1 MSDAQWVALGDRMS
15 ASGMVTLSEAAR
27 RSGLSTTQIRRWIQA
42 GKLPSAKRQL
52 DGSYRIAVAE
62 LVAAL
67 PPGAWDKVTATA
79 GLQIATADLS
89 QALQPIRWTTV
100 TPDASQTVTPDAS
113 QTVSAEVLQ
122 ARIEQAEQTI
132 ADLRARLEYTEQR
145 RVIEREQ
152 AERQT
157 AEMVSKLT
165 EAISALARELPAAPA
180 VEVKRRRWRRARSS

>member
-1 MSDAQWVALGDRMS
+1 MS
-15 ASGMVTLSEAAR
+15 ASWSDPWTITHPWTITLSEASR
-27 RSGLSTTQIRRWIQA
+27 RSGLSTTQLRRWIQA
-42 GKLPSAKRQL
+42 GKLPSAGRQV

-62 LVAAL
+62 LIAAL

-79 GLQIATADLS
+79 DQ
-89 QALQPIRWTTV
+89 QTV
-100 TPDASQTVTPDAS
+100 TPDVSPPVTATVTPDAS

-132 ADLRARLEYTEQR
+132 ADLRERLEYTEQR

-152 AERQT
+152 AERQA